1 MRFSGVALAALAHD
15 LPPQATSSEA
25 LEQPLAGLYARL
37 GLRIGRLELMSGI
50 RERRHYPPG
59 ARPSEIAARAAR
71 LALAR
76 CPLPKER
83 LGLLVHTAVCRDF
96 LEPATACAVHR
107 ALELPPGCQAFDL
120 SNACLGF
127 INGLGL
133 AASLIEAGR
142 IEAAL
147 VVTGEDG
154 GPLVRATLADL
165 GARAPSVERAE
176 LKRAMASLT
185 IGSGGAAAVLCRA
198 GLAPARAHL
207 HANAALA
214 DSSQVELCQGDQAAG
229 TGGPLMATDSEA
241 LLEAGV
247 ALAARTWPLFL
258 RETRWNPAQI
268 DHYVTHQVGRAHR
281 RALFERLGLPESK
294 DHPTVEFL
302 GNVGSAS
309 LPISLSLALE
319 SGRLQPGQRLALLG
333 IGSGL
338 QCEMLGLELS

>member
-25 LEQPLAGLYARL
+25 LEEALGELYTRL

-50 RERRHYPPG
+50 RERRHYPAG
-59 ARPSEIAARAAR
+59 TRPSQIAARAAHA
-71 LALAR
+71 ALAR
-76 CPLPKER
+76 CPLPKQR
-83 LGLLVHTAVCRDF
+83 VGLLVHTAVCRDF

-107 ALELPPGCQAFDL
+107 ALDLPPTCQAFDL

-165 GARAPSVERAE
+165 SARANHVDRAE

-185 IGSGGAAAVLCRA
+185 IGSGGAAAVLCRS
-198 GLAPARAHL
+198 GLAPAIAHL
-207 HANAALA
+207 HANAALS
-214 DSSQVELCQGDQAAG
+214 DSSHVELCQGDQAAAA
-229 TGGPLMATDSEA
+229 GGPLMATDSEA

-258 RETRWNPAQI
+258 KETGWSREQI
-268 DHYVTHQVGRAHR
+268 DHFVTHQVGRAHR
-281 RALFERLGLPESK
+281 RALFERLALPESK
-294 DHPTVEFL
+294 DHPTVEVL

-309 LPISLSLALE
+309 LPLSLSLALE
-319 SGRLQPGQRLALLG
+319 TGRLHPGQRLALLG

-338 QCEMLGLELS
+338 QCEMLGLELA